1 MSKEE
6 KIIPKSV
13 ESLLTE
19 FRELKDRLGGVQDY
33 LASLHEAKDTEGIDE
48 AEEAD
53 QKEETYITFKKAQ
66 DVLMITDQIVH
77 QMQVMNY
84 ITDPLFQQELSKAG
98 KRVIGIHHRLLN
110 HLEK

>member
-33 LASLHEAKDTEGIDE
+33 LASLHEAKDTEG
-48 AEEAD
+48 AEEVE
-53 QKEETYITFKKAQ
+53 KEEERFITFEKTQ
-66 DVLMITDQIVH
+66 EVLMITDQIVS
-77 QMQVMNY
+77 QMQGMNY
-84 ITDPLFQQELSKAG
+84 FSDPLFQDELLKTGS
-98 KRVIGIHHRLLN
+98 RVISIHNRILN